1 MVKIQ
6 KIQHDHCFEVQ
17 ISYVPQNIYITDDNI
32 YKNIGFGKKIYEINK
47 QKVIVL
53 LKKLKIYKDI
63 KLKGFSKNVGQRG
76 SFFSGGQAQRIVLAR
91 ALYKDPEVIF
101 FDEATSSLDKK
112 NEKNI
117 FKLILKLKGKKTLVI
132 SSHNDELLNMCDYV
146 LNLNKGLIK
155 TN

>member
-1 MVKIQ
+1 M
-6 KIQHDHCFEVQ
+6 
-17 ISYVPQNIYITDDNI
+17 
-32 YKNIGFGKKIYEINK
+32 
-47 QKVIVL
+47 
-53 LKKLKIYKDI
+53 
-63 KLKGFSKNVGQRG
+63 
-76 SFFSGGQAQRIVLAR
+76 
-91 ALYKDPEVIF
+91 YKDPEVIF